1 MNCFQKRKTSMSRLL
16 LRQSVGIKINYR
28 LSTSSHTT
36 NILSYTVLDDDIRY
50 EKLSSKLDEA
60 EMQGLIM

>member
-1 MNCFQKRKTSMSRLL
+1 M
-16 LRQSVGIKINYR
+16 KINYR

-36 NILSYTVLDDDIRY
+36 STLSYTVLEHDISY
-50 EKLSSKLDEA
+50 EKLSSKKVEA